1 MKVLILYPNTPT
13 AGTLGV
19 KLLEMGHSV
28 SVFCPEKVDLE
39 IGGDIIDE
47 LEIVGAETDQL
58 RRVENSFSVPKD
70 IKFSDFRIIG
80 KTTQILIIVKLSTS
94 LLCSDPMSRCSA

>member
-39 IGGDIIDE
+39 IGGEI
-47 LEIVGAETDQL
+47 IVGAETDQL
-58 RRVENSFSVPKD
+58 RRVENSFSVLKD